1 MINHI
6 VNERS
11 KNSREEYMSSNITK
25 DEARDIYENHKEYLL
40 KIAILITKS
49 YSLSEDIVSDTF
61 IKVFENYSKYDT
73 SKDLRPWIVRILKN
87 NINMY
92 YRKNKKEI
100 LTSESIEIE
109 DSHDSLIEF
118 FTKNDEKELFELV
131 MGLSFKSRQI
141 IVLHYY
147 EGMTLPEISE
157 KLDIPLGTCKS
168 RLNTALNKLRGLVP
182 PKLLM
187 KEERWK

>member
-1 MINHI
+1 
-6 VNERS
+6 
-11 KNSREEYMSSNITK
+11 MSSNITK

-100 LTSESIEIE
+100 LTDESIEIE
-109 DSHDSLIEF
+109 DSYDSLIEF

-131 MGLSFKSRQI
+131 MGLSFRSRQI

-147 EGMTLPEISE
+147 EGMTLPEISN

-182 PKLLM
+182 PILLI